1 MKERQQK
8 ICEILN
14 KQGSATVEQ
23 LTQAVYASEAT
34 IRRDL
39 HAMEQQGRIKR
50 VWGGAVPAGGVNCDP
65 PSFTRNNTNI
75 NAKKKIAA
83 CASGLL
89 KDNTSVFLPSGSTVT
104 QLSRLLHKPE
114 NLTVITS
121 CPDIID
127 ILKGSPNVRVICLG
141 GELYEGY
148 DFTGTLTAGNIERYN
163 VDLLFF
169 SCSGITAEGFSSND
183 AVRLDIIR
191 KMHKNSGKTVLLADT
206 AKVGKKYMHKGFGFD
221 EIDYVIMEKQPD
233 DAALVRILGDKLIT
247 DKTDAKL
254 PEHTFL

>member
-1 MKERQQK
+1 MKERQEK
-8 ICEILN
+8 IYEILN

-39 HAMEQQGRIKR
+39 QKMEQQGRIKR
-50 VWGGAVPAGGVNCDP
+50 VWGGATAASGVNCDP
-65 PSFTRNNTNI
+65 PAFTRNNTNI
-75 NAKKKIAA
+75 NAKRKIAA
-83 CASGLL
+83 CAVGLL

-104 QLSRLLHKPE
+104 QFSRLLHKME

-127 ILKGSPNVRVICLG
+127 ILKGSPTVSVICLG
-141 GELYEGY
+141 GRLYEGY
-148 DFTGTLTAGNIERYN
+148 DFTGTITAGNIERFN
-163 VDLLFF
+163 ADVLFF
-169 SCSGITAEGFSSND
+169 SCSGITSEGFSSND

-191 KMHKNSGKTVLLADT
+191 KMHKNSAKTVLLTDT
-206 AKVGKKYMHKGFGFD
+206 SKVGKKYMHKGFGFD

-233 DAALVRILGDKLIT
+233 DGALVKVLGEKLII
-247 DKTDAKL
+247 DKTDMK
-254 PEHTFL
+254 